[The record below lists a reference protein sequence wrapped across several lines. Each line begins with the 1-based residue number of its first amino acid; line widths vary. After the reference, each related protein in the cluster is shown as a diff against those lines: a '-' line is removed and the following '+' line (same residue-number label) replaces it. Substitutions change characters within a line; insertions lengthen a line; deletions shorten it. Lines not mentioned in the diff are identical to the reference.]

1 MRSIHI
7 ISKLILSNDSLQ
19 AKDSNGIFDK
29 ISLQQGSIDG
39 ACSVYSLMMNL
50 LILEQ
55 ISFNDI
61 QVYQKPDDKE
71 TRQLCKRL
79 FEENGMHHDGQSFYR
94 IQRILNESFSNRATC
109 YHPKATHKQAIPLI
123 VNHLKSDLPVIISI
137 EYDKGGAHAL
147 LCVGYEG
154 TEKKVSKL
162 FCLDPSSQKINNC
175 YWNTIIDLQPDT
187 NRRKYPYHYITTD
200 FNIKEDVRLD
210 DILIL
215 TPIESH

>member
-1 MRSIHI
+1 M
-7 ISKLILSNDSLQ
+7 
-19 AKDSNGIFDK
+19 
-29 ISLQQGSIDG
+29 
-39 ACSVYSLMMNL
+39 
-50 LILEQ
+50 
-55 ISFNDI
+55 
-61 QVYQKPDDKE
+61 
-71 TRQLCKRL
+71 
-79 FEENGMHHDGQSFYR
+79 
-94 IQRILNESFSNRATC
+94 
-109 YHPKATHKQAIPLI
+109 
-123 VNHLKSDLPVIISI
+123 
-137 EYDKGGAHAL
+137 
-147 LCVGYEG
+147 GYEG